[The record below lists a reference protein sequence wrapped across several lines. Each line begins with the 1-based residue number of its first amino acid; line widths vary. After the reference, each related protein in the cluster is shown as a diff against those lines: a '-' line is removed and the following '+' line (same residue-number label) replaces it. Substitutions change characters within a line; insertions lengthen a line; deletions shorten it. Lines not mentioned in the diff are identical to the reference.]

1 MTTFPAY
8 TKDELVERARNLLR
22 ARRRG
27 IDLGEGSDY
36 DLWSRILGALAWGV
50 QKQAEGLLPLLDPRS
65 AYGAFLDSYAR
76 ETGIGR
82 DLPGTSVDGARAR
95 GKVILL
101 GTAGAATQPAGS
113 VLQHADG
120 TTYTLDADVTTS
132 APEAKTLYAGHQ
144 SERARL
150 YQGHTGGGF
159 KAAAVGEVYRAT
171 RTGEL
176 VALEDVD
183 NHVALARYL
192 FDLIVPLDEAPHL
205 HDAFVKEPAAVGD
218 ITATRPGSRANK
230 DPKDTLRVVSP
241 ATGIASTAHV
251 LTLDGGT
258 SPMSRA
264 EMRASLRALYAD
276 RAPLG
281 TLEDIRQVALAA
293 GLSLRECYVTPDAL
307 GSYLLQ
313 PVRGDGA
320 FVGAGDRAAL
330 LDFVRAR
337 FSPADHFGA
346 QTVYEVPDTRIDVVS
361 VQVSDVYAPDWRLPN
376 ESVRGVGLS
385 AATSG
390 TVTLATAAPD
400 LAVGDRILLTSRGA
414 SGPYLVAR
422 RVTDIAGQTLTLD
435 LSLPYPPDVAQS
447 FVTPGGA
454 LSDALLDALY
464 GAYAARAPS
473 RSPLAVRYPS
483 SAGSDAPEAVVAT
496 LSRLEGVLDV
506 AFQPGAAPDLSTPG
520 GMLVPACVVRMYV

>member
-22 ARRRG
+22 GRRRG

-65 AYGAFLDSYAR
+65 AYGTFLDAYAR

-82 DLPGTSVDGARAR
+82 GYAGATTDGARAR

-101 GTAGAATQPAGS
+101 GTGAAATQLAGS

-132 APEAKTLYAGHQ
+132 APEAKALYAGHQ
-144 SERARL
+144 SGRARL

-159 KAAAVGEVYRAT
+159 KTATAGEVYRAT

-176 VALEDVD
+176 VAIEDVD
-183 NHVALARYL
+183 NHTTLARYL
-192 FDLIVPLDEAPHL
+192 FDLVVPLDDVPLL
-205 HDAFVKEPAAVGD
+205 HDAFVKQPGVVGS
-218 ITATRPGSRANK
+218 ITATRSGSRGNK
-230 DPKDTLRVVSP
+230 DSKDTLRVVSP
-241 ATGIASTAHV
+241 ASGIVSEAHI
-251 LTLDGGT
+251 LTLDAGAD
-258 SPMSRA
+258 PMSRA
-264 EMRASLRALYAD
+264 EVRAGLGSIFAD

-281 TLEDIRQVALAA
+281 TLEDIRQTALEADP
-293 GLSLRECYVTPDAL
+293 SLRECFVSPDAL
-307 GSYLLQ
+307 GSYLLL
-313 PVRGDGA
+313 PVRSDGA
-320 FVGAGDRAAL
+320 FVGTADRAAL
-330 LDFVRAR
+330 LGFVRAR

-346 QTVYEVPDTRIDVVS
+346 LSVYEVPDTRIDVVN
-361 VQVSDVYAPDWRLPN
+361 VQVAEVYAPDWRLPN

-390 TVTLATAAPD
+390 SVTLATAAPD
-400 LAVGDRILLTSRGA
+400 LVVGDRLLLTTRGA
-414 SGPYLVAR
+414 SGPYLVGR
-422 RVTDIAGQTLTLD
+422 RVTAIASQTLTLD
-435 LSLPYPPDVAQS
+435 TPLPFPPDIAQS

-454 LSDALLDALY
+454 LSDALLDSLY
-464 GAYAARAPS
+464 DAYAARAPS
-473 RSPLAVRYPS
+473 TSPLSVRYPG
-483 SAGSDAPEAVVAT
+483 SAASDAPEAIVAA
-496 LSRLEGVLDV
+496 LSRVEGVLDV
-506 AFQPGAAPDLSTPG
+506 AFQPGASPDLTTPG